1 MRNLLI
7 IATLLLILSISSA
20 VTVTGDFID
29 PDTNS
34 LGAYF
39 ENDLGTLN
47 SASTS
52 TVVTQILWGRATSA
66 TRNAIFEIAEGYTV
80 RSISAFISKDQGGS
94 NKRGTFTFGK
104 YDQTGFTE
112 VLWQAGPSIP
122 DDGTTVYLDEYQGTG
137 YSKEFDQSG
146 IISTSSTDAGIY
158 AIQWFVP
165 AKGLGGSSVG
175 KGDNDFSITLER
187 SVFYFTASTS
197 IGGSVSEAGTF
208 DITEA
213 TEITLT
219 ATADNGY
226 IFGYWS
232 YDQSDELIYDNP
244 LTLTVENDG
253 NITAVF
259 LQDTT
264 DVDGDELSKY
274 QEVIVHGTDPL
285 DADSDDDGFSDGFEV
300 DMGFSPLTS
309 ESSPD
314 AVSELLTAAEF
325 RFNAANGVSY
335 RIETSSD
342 LENWS
347 TVEEEVIGSGGQVT
361 RFYSIEGNHKRF
373 YRPKRND

>member
-1 MRNLLI
+1 MKNLLI
-7 IATLLLILSISSA
+7 ITTLLLILSISSA
-20 VTVTGDFID
+20 VTVTGDFTD

-66 TRNAIFEIAEGYTV
+66 TRNAIFEIVEGYTV

-197 IGGSVSEAGTF
+197 IGGSVPEEGTF

-219 ATADNGY
+219 ANPDNGY

-300 DMGFSPLTS
+300 EAGFSPLTS

>member
-20 VTVTGDFID
+20 VTVTGDFTD

-175 KGDNDFSITLER
+175 YGDNDFSITLER

>member
-20 VTVTGDFID
+20 VTVTGDFTD

-104 YDQTGFTE
+104 YDQTGLTE

>member
-1 MRNLLI
+1 
-7 IATLLLILSISSA
+7 
-20 VTVTGDFID
+20 
-29 PDTNS
+29 
-34 LGAYF
+34 
-39 ENDLGTLN
+39 
-47 SASTS
+47 
-52 TVVTQILWGRATSA
+52 
-66 TRNAIFEIAEGYTV
+66 
-80 RSISAFISKDQGGS
+80 
-94 NKRGTFTFGK
+94 
-104 YDQTGFTE
+104 
-112 VLWQAGPSIP
+112 
-122 DDGTTVYLDEYQGTG
+122 LDEYQGTG

-197 IGGSVSEAGTF
+197 IGGSVPEEGTF

-219 ATADNGY
+219 ANPDNGY

-300 DMGFSPLTS
+300 EAGFSPLTS